1 MIRKLAVH
9 LIRAAFIG
17 LALAFV
23 APLVPGI
30 AFSGSIVAALG
41 LGAGLLLVFG
51 VARWA
56 VKARWGVGGGACP
69 TPKLARLLVGLYL
82 VLSVLYVGAI
92 GLLAPSVLTVGGVL
106 PAVAG
111 GFIALVGAVLSN
123 FVTRF
128 VDAES
133 QMS

>member
-9 LIRAAFIG
+9 AIRAAFIG

-23 APLVPGI
+23 APLLPGI
-30 AFSGSIVAALG
+30 AFNGSIVAAFG

-51 VARWA
+51 AARWA
-56 VKARWGVGGGACP
+56 VKARWGVGDGACP
-69 TPKLARLLVGLYL
+69 TPKLARILVALYL
-82 VLSVLYVGAI
+82 VLSVLYVGGV
-92 GLLAPSVLTVGGVL
+92 GLLLPSVFAVGGVL
-106 PAVAG
+106 SALAG